1 MCVCGG
7 EKHTVRYSL
16 YIIYTQTYSGRSGVC
31 LRLTEALFVA
41 TRYILLYSTL
51 SNLIETQAAT
61 GSARTRVA
69 TSAVLDAEKKKT
81 GSYRQREDA
90 WERAQFWML
99 SAFER
104 NDVLS
109 RIPFSDTS
117 NPVAHEPQNTFYLLP
132 NGSIGFFLFFF
143 CWKSNAHT
151 PQNTSTAPMVCL
163 FFFFWWCVATT
174 EYKYI
179 SKVMYYTY
187 TCVSP
192 PHTQPVI
199 QAKKKQNSGSRCLC
213 RKAISPTES
222 QLQEFCFFF

>member
-7 EKHTVRYSL
+7 EKHTLRYSL

-143 CWKSNAHT
+143 AESLMRTRRRTRPRLQWFVCSFSFDGVWLRR
-151 PQNTSTAPMVCL
+151 NTNTFL
-163 FFFFWWCVATT
+163 
-174 EYKYI
+174 K
-179 SKVMYYTY
+179 
-187 TCVSP
+187 
-192 PHTQPVI
+192 
-199 QAKKKQNSGSRCLC
+199 
-213 RKAISPTES
+213 
-222 QLQEFCFFF
+222 

>member
-1 MCVCGG
+1 
-7 EKHTVRYSL
+7 
-16 YIIYTQTYSGRSGVC
+16 
-31 LRLTEALFVA
+31 
-41 TRYILLYSTL
+41 
-51 SNLIETQAAT
+51 
-61 GSARTRVA
+61 VA

-143 CWKSNAHT
+143 C
-151 PQNTSTAPMVCL
+151 
-163 FFFFWWCVATT
+163 
-174 EYKYI
+174 
-179 SKVMYYTY
+179 
-187 TCVSP
+187 
-192 PHTQPVI
+192 
-199 QAKKKQNSGSRCLC
+199 
-213 RKAISPTES
+213 
-222 QLQEFCFFF
+222 